1 MDISAKALCALPPD
15 DSKGRV
21 QIDTASHPCSGN
33 GVLVSVWWRGLWLGL
48 GMLLWAAERENYSSL
63 FDTVI
68 SLHPMRLCSAFCT
81 LGSASFDCRNV
92 HMCAKDQDVC
102 VWERER
108 ETHNFFCYKQI
119 RLRNVMIHFN
129 RVQISTKER
138 ERLTREL
145 FKWFHQPVGAIREP
159 AAVKFKH

>member
-48 GMLLWAAERENYSSL
+48 GMLLWAAERENYLSL

-108 ETHNFFCYKQI
+108 DTQLFLLQANQTKKCDDTFQQSPNFYK
-119 RLRNVMIHFN
+119 RKRTSDKRAL
-129 RVQISTKER
+129 
-138 ERLTREL
+138 
-145 FKWFHQPVGAIREP
+145 
-159 AAVKFKH
+159 